1 MAPSST
7 IAEFCAYD
15 TAIKQGIW
23 IRKLL
28 AAFELHDGVSPIP
41 LYTDSAN
48 GIIIAKSKT
57 INTSVRWLNNRFFFI
72 RDIYTNGDMKLEKID
87 GHVNPADGLTKAL
100 HKDKFEAFQRLIGME
115 ILPEDKEQGHARDC
129 IELKTFV

>member
-1 MAPSST
+1 M
-7 IAEFCAYD
+7 
-15 TAIKQGIW
+15 
-23 IRKLL
+23 LL
-28 AAFELHDGVSPIP
+28 KFEGQLRN
-41 LYTDSAN
+41 TDSAN

-57 INTSVRWLNNRFFFI
+57 TNNSVRWLNNRFFFI

-115 ILPEDKEQGHARDC
+115 ILKLLYAS
-129 IELKTFV
+129 ELSKIRLLS